1 MGEGIMVYGMMVR
14 SARRRDSQ
22 IVRIIK
28 KVRQERKRRAIEEY
42 KKKRS
47 LTISLMGTA
56 KGDYPVREVVSG
68 RLLRSDNV
76 KERFLSHAKTSDK
89 LDAAL
94 FVWNHPNRLKYIRKS
109 ELGENKNMALDKDI
123 RNIREKKRRKVLQHY
138 NIYQM
143 RYKGTKWEVGL
154 EYHKKGFE
162 QFYFIR
168 KK

>member
-68 RLLRSDNV
+68 RLLRSNSV
-76 KERFLSHAKTSDK
+76 KERLISHTRNRHE

-94 FVWNHPNRLKYIRKS
+94 FVWNHPNRLKYVRKS
-109 ELGENKNMALDKDI
+109 ELGENKDLSLPRDA
-123 RNIREKKRRKVLQHY
+123 RNIASKKKRRVLYY

-143 RYKGTKWEVGL
+143 KYKGEKWEVGL